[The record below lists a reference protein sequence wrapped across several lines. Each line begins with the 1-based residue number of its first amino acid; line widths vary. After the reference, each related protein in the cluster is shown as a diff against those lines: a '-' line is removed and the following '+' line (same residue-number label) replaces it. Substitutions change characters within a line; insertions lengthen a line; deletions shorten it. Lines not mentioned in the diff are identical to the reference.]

1 MPSETTAPDPENVR
15 VGATIKALREAHEL
29 TVTELARAIGVSHT
43 LISLIESGQKRA
55 TMANC
60 REIARVVRVPLA
72 AITVAGYEEIADDP
86 QPASA
91 AS

>member
-1 MPSETTAPDPENVR
+1 MPSDTTAHPENVR
-15 VGATIKALREAHEL
+15 VGATIRALREAHEL
-29 TVTELARAIGVSHT
+29 TVTELARALGVSHT

-60 REIARVVRVPLA
+60 REIARIFRVPLA
-72 AITVAGYEEIADDP
+72 AITVEGYERIADQ

-91 AS
+91 TS